1 MDWDAFT
8 EVMDEVAR
16 EVADAAAK
24 AGPRKTYGGSS
35 IGESAASATGA
46 SGRFVFPDVESAR
59 GFINDFEDR
68 LESMKK
74 RAKRIERARELLM
87 GQICDDPRTPQYVER
102 ARTSLDAL
110 DELNESMRK
119 YSANYVLKLN
129 KAIKAMEDIDEQTAH
144 GLRGKGSAV

>member
-16 EVADAAAK
+16 DVGDAAAK
-24 AGPRKTYGGSS
+24 AGPRKTYGGTS

-68 LESMKK
+68 LRSIKK
-74 RAKRIERARELLM
+74 RAKRIEFARDLLTS
-87 GQICDDPRTPQYVER
+87 QICDDPRTPQYVER
-102 ARTSLDAL
+102 AQQSLQAL
-110 DELNESMRK
+110 DELNESMGK
-119 YSANYVLKLN
+119 YSENYVTKLKT
-129 KAIKAMEDIDEQTAH
+129 AIKAMEDIDERTAH